1 MADEKEKKVTTASKK
16 SEENKTAKAETKSSN
31 KTESQKAEKKVAE
44 TKTAK
49 TETKKTE
56 AKATENKKSAKAEKT
71 TTVKENKTETKNA
84 KVSKKTAE
92 AKTTAET
99 EELVAKAT
107 VKYARISSRKIAIVA
122 NLIRG
127 KNVDEAMAILKFT
140 PKAGA
145 EVLEKLLKSAIA
157 NAENNNQM
165 NHSKLYIAEIYSNQG
180 PTLKRIRPAA
190 KGSAVRIRKRTSNTT
205 IVLKERV

>member
-16 SEENKTAKAETKSSN
+16 SEETKTAKAETKSSN
-31 KTESQKAEKKVAE
+31 KTEGKTAEKKVAE

-49 TETKKTE
+49 AATKKAETKVAENKETAKTETAEKKTE
-56 AKATENKKSAKAEKT
+56 
-71 TTVKENKTETKNA
+71 NA
-84 KVSKKTAE
+84 KKAVKVQKES
-92 AKTTAET
+92 ET

-127 KNVDEAMAILKFT
+127 KNVDEALAILKFT
-140 PKAGA
+140 PKAGV

>member
-1 MADEKEKKVTTASKK
+1 MADEKEKKATTASKK
-16 SEENKTAKAETKSSN
+16 LEEIKTAKAETKSSN
-31 KTESQKAEKKVAE
+31 KTESKTAEKKVAE

-49 TETKKTE
+49 TATKKAETKV
-56 AKATENKKSAKAEKT
+56 AENKETA
-71 TTVKENKTETKNA
+71 KTETKTA
-84 KVSKKTAE
+84 EKKTENTKKAVKVQKE
-92 AKTTAET
+92 SET

-127 KNVDEAMAILKFT
+127 KNVDEALAILKFT
-140 PKAGA
+140 PKAGV

>member
-1 MADEKEKKVTTASKK
+1 MADEKEKKVATTSKKETASKTT
-16 SEENKTAKAETKSSN
+16 KTATKKTTTAKKTVEKKAETKV
-31 KTESQKAEKKVAE
+31 AEKKVE
-44 TKTAK
+44 EVK
-49 TETKKTE
+49 E
-56 AKATENKKSAKAEKT
+56 
-71 TTVKENKTETKNA
+71 TVKVDNKTENQ
-84 KVSKKTAE
+84 
-92 AKTTAET
+92 

-107 VKYARISSRKIAIVA
+107 VKYARISSRKIAIVE

-127 KNVDEAMAILKFT
+127 KNVDEALAILKFT
-140 PKAGA
+140 PKAGS

-165 NHSKLYIAEIYSNQG
+165 AHDKLYIAEIYSNQG

>member
-1 MADEKEKKVTTASKK
+1 MADEKEKKETTTSKK
-16 SEENKTAKAETKSSN
+16 PAETKKTTKATSS
-31 KTESQKAEKKVAE
+31 KTTTAKTAEKKETVKKEE
-44 TKTAK
+44 TKTAAK
-49 TETKKTE
+49 KVEETKNTVKVE
-56 AKATENKKSAKAEKT
+56 KTENKS
-71 TTVKENKTETKNA
+71 
-84 KVSKKTAE
+84 
-92 AKTTAET
+92 ET

-127 KNVDEAMAILKFT
+127 KNVDEALAILKFT

-165 NHSKLYIAEIYSNQG
+165 SHSKLYIAEIYSNQG

>member
-16 SEENKTAKAETKSSN
+16 SEETKTAKAETKSSN
-31 KTESQKAEKKVAE
+31 KTESKTAEKKVAE

-49 TETKKTE
+49 TATKKAETKVAENKETAKTETAEKKTE
-56 AKATENKKSAKAEKT
+56 NPKKA
-71 TTVKENKTETKNA
+71 VKVQKE
-84 KVSKKTAE
+84 S
-92 AKTTAET
+92 ET

-127 KNVDEAMAILKFT
+127 KNVDEALAILKFT
-140 PKAGA
+140 PKAGV

-190 KGSAVRIRKRTSNTT
+190 KGSAVRLRKRTSNTT

>member
-16 SEENKTAKAETKSSN
+16 SEETKTAKAETKSSN
-31 KTESQKAEKKVAE
+31 KTESKTAEKKVAE

-49 TETKKTE
+49 AATKKAETKVE
-56 AKATENKKSAKAEKT
+56 ENKETA
-71 TTVKENKTETKNA
+71 KTETKTAEKKTENA
-84 KVSKKTAE
+84 KKAVKVQKES
-92 AKTTAET
+92 ET

-127 KNVDEAMAILKFT
+127 INGDESLAIVKFT

>member
-1 MADEKEKKVTTASKK
+1 MADEKEKKETTTKK
-16 SEENKTAKAETKSSN
+16 AA
-31 KTESQKAEKKVAE
+31 
-44 TKTAK
+44 
-49 TETKKTE
+49 ETKKTTKTAASKTNA
-56 AKATENKKSAKAEKT
+56 AKVTTAKKETVKKEEVKTAAKKVEETKNTVKVEKTENKS
-71 TTVKENKTETKNA
+71 
-84 KVSKKTAE
+84 
-92 AKTTAET
+92 ET

-127 KNVDEAMAILKFT
+127 KNVDEALAILKFT
-140 PKAGA
+140 PKAGS

-165 NHSKLYIAEIYSNQG
+165 SHSKLYIAEIYSNQG

>member
-1 MADEKEKKVTTASKK
+1 MADEKEKKVATTSKK
-16 SEENKTAKAETKSSN
+16 ETSSKTKTTTKTAEKKSTPAKKADVKKTETK
-31 KTESQKAEKKVAE
+31 TAEKKVEEVKE
-44 TKTAK
+44 TVK
-49 TETKKTE
+49 
-56 AKATENKKSAKAEKT
+56 
-71 TTVKENKTETKNA
+71 VKENKVNNNA
-84 KVSKKTAE
+84 D
-92 AKTTAET
+92 
-99 EELVAKAT
+99 ELVAKAT

-127 KNVDEAMAILKFT
+127 KNVDEALAILKFT
-140 PKAGA
+140 PKAGS

-157 NAENNNQM
+157 NAENNHQM
-165 NHSKLYIAEIYSNQG
+165 AHSKLYIAEIYSNQG

>member
-1 MADEKEKKVTTASKK
+1 MADEEEKKVTTASKK
-16 SEENKTAKAETKSSN
+16 SEETKTAKAETKSSN
-31 KTESQKAEKKVAE
+31 KTESKTAEKKVAE

-49 TETKKTE
+49 AATKKAETKV
-56 AKATENKKSAKAEKT
+56 AENKETA
-71 TTVKENKTETKNA
+71 KTETKTAEKKTENA
-84 KVSKKTAE
+84 KKAVKVQKES
-92 AKTTAET
+92 ET

-127 KNVDEAMAILKFT
+127 KDVDEALAIVKFT

>member
-16 SEENKTAKAETKSSN
+16 SEETKTAKAETKSSN
-31 KTESQKAEKKVAE
+31 KTESKTAEKKVAE

-49 TETKKTE
+49 AATKKAETKV
-56 AKATENKKSAKAEKT
+56 AENKETA
-71 TTVKENKTETKNA
+71 KTETKTAEKKTENA
-84 KVSKKTAE
+84 KKAVKVQKES
-92 AKTTAET
+92 ET

-127 KNVDEAMAILKFT
+127 KNVDEALAILKFT

-145 EVLEKLLKSAIA
+145 EILEKLLKSAIA

-165 NHSKLYIAEIYSNQG
+165 SHSKLYIAEIYSNQG

>member
-16 SEENKTAKAETKSSN
+16 SEETKTAKAETKSSN
-31 KTESQKAEKKVAE
+31 KTESKTAEKKVAE

-49 TETKKTE
+49 TATKKAETKV
-56 AKATENKKSAKAEKT
+56 AENKETA
-71 TTVKENKTETKNA
+71 KTETKTAEKKTENA
-84 KVSKKTAE
+84 KKAVKVQKES
-92 AKTTAET
+92 ET

-127 KNVDEAMAILKFT
+127 KNVDEALAILKFT
-140 PKAGA
+140 PKAGV

>member
-1 MADEKEKKVTTASKK
+1 MADEKEKKVANT
-16 SEENKTAKAETKSSN
+16 KAETK
-31 KTESQKAEKKVAE
+31 KT
-44 TKTAK
+44 
-49 TETKKTE
+49 TETKKAPAKKATTSTKKATT
-56 AKATENKKSAKAEKT
+56 AKATANKVNKK
-71 TTVKENKTETKNA
+71 EN
-84 KVSKKTAE
+84 S
-92 AKTTAET
+92 
-99 EELVAKAT
+99 EELVATAT
-107 VKYARISSRKIAIVA
+107 VKYARISSRKVAIVA

-145 EVLEKLLKSAIA
+145 EVLTKLLKSAIA

-180 PTLKRIRPAA
+180 PTLKRIRAAA

-205 IVLKERV
+205 IVLKEREA

>member
-1 MADEKEKKVTTASKK
+1 MADEKEKKTI
-16 SEENKTAKAETKSSN
+16 
-31 KTESQKAEKKVAE
+31 
-44 TKTAK
+44 AK
-49 TETKKTE
+49 TETKKDV
-56 AKATENKKSAKAEKT
+56 KATEKKAQTTKKETAAKKTETAKSSVKTAKTVEKK
-71 TTVKENKTETKNA
+71 TVETKKAVKVEKENK
-84 KVSKKTAE
+84 
-92 AKTTAET
+92 

-107 VKYARISSRKIAIVA
+107 VKYERTSSRKVAIVA

-127 KNVDEAMAILKFT
+127 KNVDEAMAILQFT

-145 EVLEKLLKSAIA
+145 EVLTKLLKSAIA

-205 IVLKERV
+205 IVLKEKED

>member
-16 SEENKTAKAETKSSN
+16 SEETKTAKAETKSSN
-31 KTESQKAEKKVAE
+31 KTESKTAEKKVAE

-49 TETKKTE
+49 AATKKAETKVAENKETAKTETAEKKTE
-56 AKATENKKSAKAEKT
+56 
-71 TTVKENKTETKNA
+71 NA
-84 KVSKKTAE
+84 KKAVKVQKES
-92 AKTTAET
+92 ET

-127 KNVDEAMAILKFT
+127 KNVDEALAILKFT
-140 PKAGA
+140 PKAGV

-180 PTLKRIRPAA
+180 PTLKRISPAA